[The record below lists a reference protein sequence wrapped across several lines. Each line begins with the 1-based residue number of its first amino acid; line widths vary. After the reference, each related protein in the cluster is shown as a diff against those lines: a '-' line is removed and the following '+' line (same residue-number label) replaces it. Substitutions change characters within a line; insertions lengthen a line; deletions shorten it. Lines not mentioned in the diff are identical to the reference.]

1 MYHFFQNILKNAEE
15 RNIARTL
22 PYTVPGTYRTTH
34 LSSIIVP
41 RTFVRREMKLLSR
54 ARHFSYRL

>member
-22 PYTVPGTYRTTH
+22 PYTVPVMEHQKRRNFQTTD
-34 LSSIIVP
+34 I
-41 RTFVRREMKLLSR
+41 
-54 ARHFSYRL
+54 

>member
-22 PYTVPGTYRTTH
+22 PYTVPDYRHINKQEKSHETEVTD
-34 LSSIIVP
+34 
-41 RTFVRREMKLLSR
+41 K
-54 ARHFSYRL
+54 